1 MKKIRE
7 MQKDKIYAQPKSP
20 IADFRFD
27 DDIAN
32 VFEDMVQRSVPGY
45 NLLLQNIGVITKKYA
60 TPKTNLYDL
69 GCSLGAGTFQLADH
83 SPKDCII
90 IGIDNSEA
98 MVKKCRAN
106 LKKIEHKQKIDIR
119 LGNIES
125 SAMKNSSV
133 VLMNWTLQFVEP
145 NAREGLIEKIYGSLN
160 EGGVLVLS
168 EKISMHDQEQETIFF
183 NLHERFKRENGY
195 SLLEI
200 DQKRKAIEQVL
211 KTETEEEHLQRLK
224 RRGFKNIYKF
234 FQDFNFASFL
244 AIK

>member
-1 MKKIRE
+1 M
-7 MQKDKIYAQPKSP
+7 
-20 IADFRFD
+20 
-27 DDIAN
+27 
-32 VFEDMVQRSVPGY
+32 
-45 NLLLQNIGVITKKYA
+45 L
-60 TPKTNLYDL
+60 
-69 GCSLGAGTFQLADH
+69 
-83 SPKDCII
+83 
-90 IGIDNSEA
+90 
-98 MVKKCRAN
+98 KKCRAN
-106 LKKIEHKQKIDIR
+106 VKKIRTHKKIEIR
-119 LGNIES
+119 LEDIEKS
-125 SAMKNSSV
+125 SLENSSV

-145 NAREGLIEKIYGSLN
+145 NAREGLIEKIYRSLN

-168 EKISMHDQEQETIFF
+168 EKISIHDQEQETTFF

>member
-7 MQKDKIYAQPKSP
+7 MQKDNIYAKPKSP
-20 IADFRFD
+20 IDDFRFD

-32 VFEDMVQRSVPGY
+32 VFEDMVQRSIPGY
-45 NLLLQNIGVITKKYA
+45 NLLLQNLGVITKKYA
-60 TPKTNLYDL
+60 APETNLYDL
-69 GCSLGAGTFQLADH
+69 GCSLGAGTFQLAHH
-83 SPKDCII
+83 SPEDCII

-98 MVKKCRAN
+98 MIKKCRAN
-106 LKKIEHKQKIDIR
+106 LRKIEHKQKIDIR
-119 LGNIES
+119 HANIES
-125 SAMKNSSV
+125 FTMKNSSI
-133 VLMNWTLQFVEP
+133 VLMNWTLQFVAPSE
-145 NAREGLIEKIYGSLN
+145 RERLIEKIYGSLN

-168 EKISMHDQEQETIFF
+168 EKISILDPEQEITFF
-183 NLHERFKRENGY
+183 NLHEQFKRGNGY